1 MKQKVLLAIMVYA
14 IDRDM
19 LKLPVELVIEAFKQD
34 AVKCYDT
41 FTDPDTDLYCE
52 NLLAKDPAEVMAEY
66 VLSYARSWMLSGIR
80 SYGKY
85 DKYLTA

>member
-14 IDRDM
+14 MDRDM
-19 LKLPVELVIEAFKQD
+19 LQLPVELVIEEFKKD
-34 AVKCYDT
+34 AVKCYNT
-41 FTDPDTDLYCE
+41 FTDPSTNLYCE
-52 NLLAKDPAEVMAEY
+52 NLLRKDPVEVMADY
-66 VLSYARSWMLSGIR
+66 VLSYARSWVLSDIR